1 MERGGHE
8 HPLARALARAR
19 DEHVAE
25 VGNLPFFTAPP
36 GARAAAL
43 LVHGFTASPWE
54 MRPVASDLGRR
65 GYACLAVRLPGHGT
79 TPDDLAKRRWEEWDS
94 AVIQGFD
101 LLTESFGRVYGV
113 GLSTGALLLLTM
125 ALQRQPAGVVLLS
138 PYLRLQHRLAPFAGW
153 LRFVRPYQKRNQ
165 TLPESPHYYSR
176 RPLAGVHQ
184 INRLVRHLSPSL
196 HRITAPVLAV
206 HGEGDQTVDIESG
219 RELVRRMGSAVK
231 VYERLGRDAPHVL
244 TDGSNPHRRAVF
256 ELVGRFLEDM
266 EGQRGDAESR

>member
-1 MERGGHE
+1 MAKAGHE

-36 GARAAAL
+36 RAKAAAL

-54 MRPVASDLGRR
+54 MRPVATDLERR

-79 TPDDLAKRRWEEWDS
+79 TPGDLAKRRWEEWD
-94 AVIQGFD
+94 ATVTQAFD
-101 LLTESFGRVYGV
+101 LLTERFGRVYGV
-113 GLSTGALLLLTM
+113 GLSTGALLLLAL

-153 LRFVRPYQKRNQ
+153 LRFVYPYQKRSSV
-165 TLPESPHYYSR
+165 PESPYFYNC

-206 HGEGDQTVDIESG
+206 HGEGDQTVDIDSG
-219 RELVRRMGSAVK
+219 RELVERMGSTVK
-231 VYERLGRDAPHVL
+231 VYERLGTDAPHVL

-256 ELVGRFLEDM
+256 ELVGQFLEDM
-266 EGQRGDAESR
+266 EGQRCDAESR